1 MTNTTIAAPY
11 PQTFNT
17 FRAVGALRSFRPG
30 IDMDGGD
37 LEPPRHLQR
46 EPRDVVA
53 AGRLHRGRQ
62 QRRQACCRRR
72 GDVAPL
78 GHPPGADPHWHIG
91 AVGGGHIIRALT
103 AHRLVLKGVAPSL
116 MAWRAARSWHAGS
129 IDDGIGWP
137 PAAGHPVSAS
147 IAASVAFRA
156 LWSTRMKPCE
166 ARCTSRTVT
175 MTRTR
180 RPAKV

>member
-1 MTNTTIAAPY
+1 MTNTTTAAPY

-78 GHPPGADPHWHIG
+78 GFPPGADPHWHIG
-91 AVGGGHIIRALT
+91 AVGGRSHHQGPHRAQT
-103 AHRLVLKGVAPSL
+103 CPERRGPSL